1 MVHDDENES
10 EEKEEK
16 DETKEKTVAKD
27 TKESKA
33 ESNVAKKDSS
43 PKKAFSP
50 CAFFA
55 TPCLSCLLHSFAGCR
70 AYPRGAGRGSKFPGL
85 CFHLKPRQH
94 VKTSSRHCTVSPA
107 NIRNL
112 RAGPATPSKRDV
124 KQKSNKDQ
132 ASNKDQ

>member
-55 TPCLSCLLHSFAGCR
+55 TLCNTLPILFTSQLCRLPRLPTRSGTWIQVSWALLSFKA
-70 AYPRGAGRGSKFPGL
+70 
-85 CFHLKPRQH
+85 
-94 VKTSSRHCTVSPA
+94 
-107 NIRNL
+107 
-112 RAGPATPSKRDV
+112 
-124 KQKSNKDQ
+124 
-132 ASNKDQ
+132 